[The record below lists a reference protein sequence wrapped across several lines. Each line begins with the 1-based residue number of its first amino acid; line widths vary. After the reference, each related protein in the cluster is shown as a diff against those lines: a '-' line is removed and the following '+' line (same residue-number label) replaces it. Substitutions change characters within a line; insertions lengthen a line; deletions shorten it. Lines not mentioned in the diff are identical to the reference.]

1 MGFLWLNLKKLQ
13 KEKDEK
19 SLNDNN
25 WFYFILTFKNFCKKI
40 IRFFIN
46 KKTYDF
52 CKKII
57 RFFINEKVI
66 DCFSVKIMSYDID
79 RRFFFFW
86 KFLRIKNWKNKRS

>member
-46 KKTYDF
+46 
-52 CKKII
+52 
-57 RFFINEKVI
+57 EKVV

>member
-25 WFYFILTFKNFCKKI
+25 WFYFILTFKN
-40 IRFFIN
+40 
-46 KKTYDF
+46 F

>member
-40 IRFFIN
+40 IRFL
-46 KKTYDF
+46 
-52 CKKII
+52 
-57 RFFINEKVI
+57 INEKVI